1 MGKEGTWQNKNV
13 DLKQVSEKIKKFFYA
28 NKFSEVQNF
37 DDPGGSY
44 IQIQAKKTGAFQSL
58 TSQRKS
64 IQVTIRGD
72 ANNFL
77 IAVSE
82 GEWGKNL
89 TYATLFNPGVSLI
102 GMGRNASFNKKLW
115 NFIKDTVES
124 LENTLV
130 ISYEELTDNPIKT
143 KEKISTFLP
152 LLEDIDLD
160 LKFNAHNMHQKKQM
174 GITNLN
180 QESIKALSKD
190 QINSINTILN
200 KEQELINYF
209 NYNIL

>member
-115 NFIKDTVES
+115 NFIKDSVDS
-124 LENTLV
+124 LENTYKQSITSTETKTESPLE
-130 ISYEELTDNPIKT
+130 ILQKRLALGEIT
-143 KEKISTFLP
+143 KEEFN
-152 LLEDIDLD
+152 E
-160 LKFNAHNMHQKKQM
+160 LKSVF
-174 GITNLN
+174 
-180 QESIKALSKD
+180 E
-190 QINSINTILN
+190 N
-200 KEQELINYF
+200 KEVQSDNETEQNSDEQDDEPQPV
-209 NYNIL
+209 NSARWV

>member
-13 DLKQVSEKIKKFFYA
+13 DLKQLSEKIKKFFYA

-37 DDPGGSY
+37 DDPSGSY
-44 IQIQAKKTGAFQSL
+44 IQIQARKTGRLQSL

-64 IQVTIRGD
+64 IQITIRGD

-124 LENTLV
+124 LENTYKQSITSTETKTESPLE
-130 ISYEELTDNPIKT
+130 ILQKRLALGEIT
-143 KEKISTFLP
+143 KEEFN
-152 LLEDIDLD
+152 E
-160 LKFNAHNMHQKKQM
+160 LKSVF
-174 GITNLN
+174 
-180 QESIKALSKD
+180 E
-190 QINSINTILN
+190 N
-200 KEQELINYF
+200 KEVQSDNETEQNSDEQDDEQDDEPQPV
-209 NYNIL
+209 NSARWV

>member
-89 TYATLFNPGVSLI
+89 TYAGLFNPGVSLI

-115 NFIKDTVES
+115 NFIKDTIDS
-124 LENTLV
+124 LENTYKQSITSTETKTESPLE
-130 ISYEELTDNPIKT
+130 ILQKRLALGEIT
-143 KEKISTFLP
+143 KEEFNELISVF
-152 LLEDIDLD
+152 E
-160 LKFNAHNMHQKKQM
+160 
-174 GITNLN
+174 
-180 QESIKALSKD
+180 
-190 QINSINTILN
+190 N
-200 KEQELINYF
+200 KEEQSTDEIEQN
-209 NYNIL
+209 NSEQDDDEPQPVNSARWV

>member
-115 NFIKDTVES
+115 NFIKDTVDS
-124 LENTLV
+124 LENTYKQSITSTETKTESPLE
-130 ISYEELTDNPIKT
+130 ILQKRLALGEIT
-143 KEKISTFLP
+143 KEEFN
-152 LLEDIDLD
+152 E
-160 LKFNAHNMHQKKQM
+160 LKSVF
-174 GITNLN
+174 
-180 QESIKALSKD
+180 E
-190 QINSINTILN
+190 N
-200 KEQELINYF
+200 KEVQSDNETEQNSDEQDDEPQPV
-209 NYNIL
+209 NSARWV

>member
-37 DDPGGSY
+37 DDPAGSY

-89 TYATLFNPGVSLI
+89 TYAALFNPGVSLI

-115 NFIKDTVES
+115 NFIKDTIDS
-124 LENTLV
+124 LENTYKQSITSTETKTESPLEILQKRLALGEITKDEFNEL
-130 ISYEELTDNPIKT
+130 ISVFE
-143 KEKISTFLP
+143 
-152 LLEDIDLD
+152 
-160 LKFNAHNMHQKKQM
+160 
-174 GITNLN
+174 
-180 QESIKALSKD
+180 
-190 QINSINTILN
+190 N
-200 KEQELINYF
+200 KEEQSTDETEQN
-209 NYNIL
+209 NSDQDDDEPQPVNSARWV

>member
-13 DLKQVSEKIKKFFYA
+13 DLKQLSEKIKKFFYA

-37 DDPGGSY
+37 DDPSGSY
-44 IQIQAKKTGAFQSL
+44 IQIQARKTGRLQSL

-64 IQVTIRGD
+64 IQITIRGD

-115 NFIKDTVES
+115 NFIKDTVDS
-124 LENTLV
+124 LENTYKQSITSTETKTESPLE
-130 ISYEELTDNPIKT
+130 ILQKRLALGEIT
-143 KEKISTFLP
+143 KEEFN
-152 LLEDIDLD
+152 E
-160 LKFNAHNMHQKKQM
+160 LKSVF
-174 GITNLN
+174 
-180 QESIKALSKD
+180 E
-190 QINSINTILN
+190 N
-200 KEQELINYF
+200 KEVQSDNETEQNSDEQDDEPQPV
-209 NYNIL
+209 NSARWV

>member
-89 TYATLFNPGVSLI
+89 TYAALFNPGVSLI

-115 NFIKDTVES
+115 NFIKDTIDS
-124 LENTLV
+124 LENTYKQSITSTETKTESPLE
-130 ISYEELTDNPIKT
+130 ILQKRLALGEIT
-143 KEKISTFLP
+143 KEEFNELISVF
-152 LLEDIDLD
+152 E
-160 LKFNAHNMHQKKQM
+160 
-174 GITNLN
+174 
-180 QESIKALSKD
+180 
-190 QINSINTILN
+190 N
-200 KEQELINYF
+200 KEEQSTDETEQN
-209 NYNIL
+209 NSDQDDDEPQPVNSARWV

>member
-13 DLKQVSEKIKKFFYA
+13 DLTQVSEKIKKFFYA

-37 DDPGGSY
+37 DDPAGSY

-77 IAVSE
+77 VAVSE

-115 NFIKDTVES
+115 NFIKDTIDS
-124 LENTLV
+124 LENTYKQSINSTETKTESPLE
-130 ISYEELTDNPIKT
+130 ILQKRLALGEITKEEFNELTSVF
-143 KEKISTFLP
+143 E
-152 LLEDIDLD
+152 
-160 LKFNAHNMHQKKQM
+160 
-174 GITNLN
+174 
-180 QESIKALSKD
+180 
-190 QINSINTILN
+190 N
-200 KEQELINYF
+200 KEEQSTNETEQN
-209 NYNIL
+209 NGEQDDDEPQPVNSARWV

>member
-1 MGKEGTWQNKNV
+1 MGKEGTWKNKNV

-44 IQIQAKKTGAFQSL
+44 IQIQARKTGALQSL

-89 TYATLFNPGVSLI
+89 TYAALFNPGVSLI

-115 NFIKDTVES
+115 NFIKETVDS
-124 LENTLV
+124 LENTYKQSITSTETKTESPLE
-130 ISYEELTDNPIKT
+130 ILQKRLALGEIT
-143 KEKISTFLP
+143 KEEFN
-152 LLEDIDLD
+152 E
-160 LKFNAHNMHQKKQM
+160 LKSVF
-174 GITNLN
+174 
-180 QESIKALSKD
+180 E
-190 QINSINTILN
+190 N
-200 KEQELINYF
+200 KEEQSTDETEQNNDEQDDDEPQPVNSARWI
-209 NYNIL
+209 

>member
-1 MGKEGTWQNKNV
+1 MGKEGTWKNKNV

-37 DDPGGSY
+37 DDPAGSY

-89 TYATLFNPGVSLI
+89 TYAGLFNPGVSLI

-115 NFIKDTVES
+115 NFIKDTIDS
-124 LENTLV
+124 LENTYKQSITSTETKTESPLE
-130 ISYEELTDNPIKT
+130 ILQKRLALGEIT
-143 KEKISTFLP
+143 KEEFNELISVF
-152 LLEDIDLD
+152 E
-160 LKFNAHNMHQKKQM
+160 
-174 GITNLN
+174 
-180 QESIKALSKD
+180 
-190 QINSINTILN
+190 N
-200 KEQELINYF
+200 KEEQSTDETEQN
-209 NYNIL
+209 NSEQDDDEPQPVNSARWV

>member
-115 NFIKDTVES
+115 NFIKDTVDS
-124 LENTLV
+124 LENTHKQSITSTETKTESPLE
-130 ISYEELTDNPIKT
+130 ILQKRLALGEITREEFN
-143 KEKISTFLP
+143 E
-152 LLEDIDLD
+152 
-160 LKFNAHNMHQKKQM
+160 LKSVF
-174 GITNLN
+174 
-180 QESIKALSKD
+180 E
-190 QINSINTILN
+190 N
-200 KEQELINYF
+200 KEVQSENETEE
-209 NYNIL
+209 NSDKQDDDEPQHVNSARWV

>member
-44 IQIQAKKTGAFQSL
+44 IQIQARKTGALQSL

-89 TYATLFNPGVSLI
+89 TYAALFNPGVSLI

-115 NFIKDTVES
+115 NFIKETVDS
-124 LENTLV
+124 LENTYKQSITSTETKTESPLEILQKRLV
-130 ISYEELTDNPIKT
+130 LGEIT
-143 KEKISTFLP
+143 KEEFN
-152 LLEDIDLD
+152 E
-160 LKFNAHNMHQKKQM
+160 LKSVF
-174 GITNLN
+174 
-180 QESIKALSKD
+180 E
-190 QINSINTILN
+190 N
-200 KEQELINYF
+200 KEEQSTDETEQNNDEQDDDEPQPVNSARWI
-209 NYNIL
+209 

>member
-28 NKFSEVQNF
+28 NKFSEVQHF
-37 DDPGGSY
+37 HDPGGSY

-89 TYATLFNPGVSLI
+89 TYAGLFNPGVSLI

-115 NFIKDTVES
+115 NFIKDTIDS
-124 LENTLV
+124 LENTYKQSITSTETKTESPLE
-130 ISYEELTDNPIKT
+130 ILQKRLALGEIT
-143 KEKISTFLP
+143 KEEFN
-152 LLEDIDLD
+152 E
-160 LKFNAHNMHQKKQM
+160 LKSVF
-174 GITNLN
+174 
-180 QESIKALSKD
+180 E
-190 QINSINTILN
+190 N
-200 KEQELINYF
+200 KEEQSTDETEQN
-209 NYNIL
+209 NGEQDDDEPQPVNSARWV

>member
-1 MGKEGTWQNKNV
+1 MGKEGTWQDKNV
-13 DLKQVSEKIKKFFYA
+13 DLKQVSDKIKKFFYA

-115 NFIKDTVES
+115 NFIKDTVDS
-124 LENTLV
+124 LENTHKQSITSTETKTESPLE
-130 ISYEELTDNPIKT
+130 ILQKRLALGEITREEFN
-143 KEKISTFLP
+143 E
-152 LLEDIDLD
+152 
-160 LKFNAHNMHQKKQM
+160 LKSVF
-174 GITNLN
+174 
-180 QESIKALSKD
+180 E
-190 QINSINTILN
+190 N
-200 KEQELINYF
+200 KEVQSENETEE
-209 NYNIL
+209 NSDKQDDDEPQHVNSARWV

>member
-89 TYATLFNPGVSLI
+89 TYAALFNPGVSLI

-115 NFIKDTVES
+115 NFIKDTIDS
-124 LENTLV
+124 LENTYKQSITSTETKTESPLE
-130 ISYEELTDNPIKT
+130 ILQKRLALGEITKDEFNELTSVF
-143 KEKISTFLP
+143 E
-152 LLEDIDLD
+152 
-160 LKFNAHNMHQKKQM
+160 
-174 GITNLN
+174 
-180 QESIKALSKD
+180 
-190 QINSINTILN
+190 N
-200 KEQELINYF
+200 KEEQSTDETEQN
-209 NYNIL
+209 NSEQDDDEPQPVNSARWV

>member
-13 DLKQVSEKIKKFFYA
+13 DLTQVSEKIKKFFYA

-77 IAVSE
+77 VAVSE
-82 GEWGKNL
+82 GEWGKNM
-89 TYATLFNPGVSLI
+89 TYAALFNPGVSLI

-115 NFIKDTVES
+115 NFIKDTIDS
-124 LENTLV
+124 LENTYKQSITSTETKTESPLE
-130 ISYEELTDNPIKT
+130 ILQKRLALGEITKEEFNELTSVF
-143 KEKISTFLP
+143 E
-152 LLEDIDLD
+152 
-160 LKFNAHNMHQKKQM
+160 
-174 GITNLN
+174 
-180 QESIKALSKD
+180 
-190 QINSINTILN
+190 N
-200 KEQELINYF
+200 KEEQSTNETEQN
-209 NYNIL
+209 NGEQDDDEPQPVNSARWV

>member
-37 DDPGGSY
+37 DDPSGSY
-44 IQIQAKKTGAFQSL
+44 IQIQARKTGRLQSL

-64 IQVTIRGD
+64 IQITIRGD

-124 LENTLV
+124 LENTYKQSITSTETKTESPLE
-130 ISYEELTDNPIKT
+130 ILQKRLALGEIT
-143 KEKISTFLP
+143 KEEFN
-152 LLEDIDLD
+152 E
-160 LKFNAHNMHQKKQM
+160 LKSVF
-174 GITNLN
+174 
-180 QESIKALSKD
+180 E
-190 QINSINTILN
+190 N
-200 KEQELINYF
+200 KEVQSDNETEQNSDEQDDEQDDEPQPV
-209 NYNIL
+209 NSARWV

>member
-115 NFIKDTVES
+115 NFIKDTVDS
-124 LENTLV
+124 LENTYKQSITSTETKTESPLE
-130 ISYEELTDNPIKT
+130 ILQKRLALGEITKEEFNELTSVF
-143 KEKISTFLP
+143 E
-152 LLEDIDLD
+152 
-160 LKFNAHNMHQKKQM
+160 
-174 GITNLN
+174 
-180 QESIKALSKD
+180 
-190 QINSINTILN
+190 N
-200 KEQELINYF
+200 KEEQSTDETEQN
-209 NYNIL
+209 NSEQDDDEPQPVNSARWV

>member
-64 IQVTIRGD
+64 IQVTITGD

-115 NFIKDTVES
+115 NFIKDTIDS
-124 LENTLV
+124 LENTYKQSITSTETKTESPLE
-130 ISYEELTDNPIKT
+130 ILQKRLALGEITKEEFNELTSVF
-143 KEKISTFLP
+143 E
-152 LLEDIDLD
+152 
-160 LKFNAHNMHQKKQM
+160 
-174 GITNLN
+174 
-180 QESIKALSKD
+180 
-190 QINSINTILN
+190 N
-200 KEQELINYF
+200 KEEQSTDETEQN
-209 NYNIL
+209 NSEQDDDEPQPVNSARWV

>member
-13 DLKQVSEKIKKFFYA
+13 DLIQVSEKIKKFFYA

-37 DDPGGSY
+37 DDPAGSY

-115 NFIKDTVES
+115 NFIKDTIDS
-124 LENTLV
+124 LENTYKQS
-130 ISYEELTDNPIKT
+130 ITSTETKT
-143 KEKISTFLP
+143 KSPLEILQKRLALGEITKDEFNELISVF
-152 LLEDIDLD
+152 E
-160 LKFNAHNMHQKKQM
+160 
-174 GITNLN
+174 
-180 QESIKALSKD
+180 
-190 QINSINTILN
+190 N
-200 KEQELINYF
+200 KEEQSMDETEQN
-209 NYNIL
+209 NSEQDDDEPQPVNSARWV

>member
-1 MGKEGTWQNKNV
+1 MVKEGTWQNNNV

-44 IQIQAKKTGAFQSL
+44 IQIQARKTGRLQSL

-77 IAVSE
+77 ITVSE

-89 TYATLFNPGVSLI
+89 TYAALFNPAVSLI

-115 NFIKDTVES
+115 NFIKDTVDS
-124 LENTLV
+124 LENTYKQSITSTETKTETPLE
-130 ISYEELTDNPIKT
+130 ILQKRLALGEIT
-143 KEKISTFLP
+143 KEEFN
-152 LLEDIDLD
+152 E
-160 LKFNAHNMHQKKQM
+160 LKSVF
-174 GITNLN
+174 
-180 QESIKALSKD
+180 E
-190 QINSINTILN
+190 N
-200 KEQELINYF
+200 KEEQSDNETEQDDDEQDDEPQPVNSARWV
-209 NYNIL
+209 

>member
-13 DLKQVSEKIKKFFYA
+13 DLIQVSEKIKKFFYA

-37 DDPGGSY
+37 DDPAGSY

-89 TYATLFNPGVSLI
+89 TYAALFNPGVSLI

-115 NFIKDTVES
+115 NFIKDTIDS
-124 LENTLV
+124 LENTYKQS
-130 ISYEELTDNPIKT
+130 ITSTETKT
-143 KEKISTFLP
+143 KSPLEILQKRLALGEITKDEFNELISVF
-152 LLEDIDLD
+152 E
-160 LKFNAHNMHQKKQM
+160 
-174 GITNLN
+174 
-180 QESIKALSKD
+180 
-190 QINSINTILN
+190 N
-200 KEQELINYF
+200 KEEQSMDETEQN
-209 NYNIL
+209 NSEQDDDEPQPVNSARWV

>member
-1 MGKEGTWQNKNV
+1 MGKEGTWQDKNV
-13 DLKQVSEKIKKFFYA
+13 DLKQVSDKIKKFFYA

-89 TYATLFNPGVSLI
+89 TYAGLFNPGVSLI

-115 NFIKDTVES
+115 NFIKDTIDS
-124 LENTLV
+124 LENTYKQSITSTETKTESPLE
-130 ISYEELTDNPIKT
+130 ILQKRLALGEITKEEFNELTSVF
-143 KEKISTFLP
+143 E
-152 LLEDIDLD
+152 
-160 LKFNAHNMHQKKQM
+160 
-174 GITNLN
+174 
-180 QESIKALSKD
+180 
-190 QINSINTILN
+190 N
-200 KEQELINYF
+200 KEEQSTDETEQN
-209 NYNIL
+209 NGEQDDDEPQPVNSARWV

>member
-89 TYATLFNPGVSLI
+89 TYAGLFNPGVSLI

-115 NFIKDTVES
+115 NFIKDTIDS
-124 LENTLV
+124 LENTYKQSITSTETKTESPLE
-130 ISYEELTDNPIKT
+130 ILQKRLALGEITKEEFNELTSVF
-143 KEKISTFLP
+143 E
-152 LLEDIDLD
+152 
-160 LKFNAHNMHQKKQM
+160 
-174 GITNLN
+174 
-180 QESIKALSKD
+180 
-190 QINSINTILN
+190 N
-200 KEQELINYF
+200 KEEQSTDETEQN
-209 NYNIL
+209 NGEQDDDEPQPVNSARWV

>member
-115 NFIKDTVES
+115 NFIKDTIDS
-124 LENTLV
+124 LENTYKQSITSTETKTESPLE
-130 ISYEELTDNPIKT
+130 ILQKRLALGEIT
-143 KEKISTFLP
+143 KEEFN
-152 LLEDIDLD
+152 E
-160 LKFNAHNMHQKKQM
+160 LKSVF
-174 GITNLN
+174 
-180 QESIKALSKD
+180 E
-190 QINSINTILN
+190 N
-200 KEQELINYF
+200 KEVQSDNETEQNSDEQDDEPQPV
-209 NYNIL
+209 NSARWV

>member
-13 DLKQVSEKIKKFFYA
+13 DLKQVSDKIKKFFYA

-115 NFIKDTVES
+115 NFIKDTIDS
-124 LENTLV
+124 LENTYKQSTTSTETKTESPLE
-130 ISYEELTDNPIKT
+130 ILQKRLALGEIT
-143 KEKISTFLP
+143 KE
-152 LLEDIDLD
+152 E
-160 LKFNAHNMHQKKQM
+160 FNE
-174 GITNLN
+174 LN
-180 QESIKALSKD
+180 SVFE
-190 QINSINTILN
+190 N
-200 KEQELINYF
+200 KEEQSTDETEQNSDEQDDEPQPV
-209 NYNIL
+209 NSARWV

>member
-89 TYATLFNPGVSLI
+89 TYAGLFNPGVSLI

-115 NFIKDTVES
+115 NFIKDTIDS
-124 LENTLV
+124 LENTYKQSITSTETKTESPLE
-130 ISYEELTDNPIKT
+130 ILQKRLALGEITREEFN
-143 KEKISTFLP
+143 E
-152 LLEDIDLD
+152 
-160 LKFNAHNMHQKKQM
+160 LKSVF
-174 GITNLN
+174 
-180 QESIKALSKD
+180 E
-190 QINSINTILN
+190 N
-200 KEQELINYF
+200 KEVQSENETEE
-209 NYNIL
+209 NSDKQDDDEPQHVNSARWV

>member
-89 TYATLFNPGVSLI
+89 TYAGLFNPGVSLI

-115 NFIKDTVES
+115 NFIKDTIDS
-124 LENTLV
+124 LENTYKQSITSTETKTESPLE
-130 ISYEELTDNPIKT
+130 ILQKRLALGEIT
-143 KEKISTFLP
+143 KEEFNELISVF
-152 LLEDIDLD
+152 E
-160 LKFNAHNMHQKKQM
+160 
-174 GITNLN
+174 
-180 QESIKALSKD
+180 
-190 QINSINTILN
+190 N
-200 KEQELINYF
+200 KEEQSTDETEQN
-209 NYNIL
+209 NSDQDDDEPQPVNSARWV

>member
-124 LENTLV
+124 LENTYKQSITSTETKTESPLE
-130 ISYEELTDNPIKT
+130 ILQKRLALGEIT
-143 KEKISTFLP
+143 KEEFN
-152 LLEDIDLD
+152 E
-160 LKFNAHNMHQKKQM
+160 LKSVF
-174 GITNLN
+174 
-180 QESIKALSKD
+180 E
-190 QINSINTILN
+190 N
-200 KEQELINYF
+200 KEVQSDNETEQNSDEQDDEQDDEPQPV
-209 NYNIL
+209 NSARWV

>member
-115 NFIKDTVES
+115 NFIKDTIDS
-124 LENTLV
+124 LENTYKQSITSTETKTESPLE
-130 ISYEELTDNPIKT
+130 ILQKRLALGEITKEEFNELTSVF
-143 KEKISTFLP
+143 E
-152 LLEDIDLD
+152 
-160 LKFNAHNMHQKKQM
+160 
-174 GITNLN
+174 
-180 QESIKALSKD
+180 
-190 QINSINTILN
+190 N
-200 KEQELINYF
+200 KEEQSTDETEQN
-209 NYNIL
+209 NSEQDDDEPQPVNSARWV

>member
-1 MGKEGTWQNKNV
+1 MNNV
-13 DLKQVSEKIKKFFYA
+13 
-28 NKFSEVQNF
+28 
-37 DDPGGSY
+37 
-44 IQIQAKKTGAFQSL
+44 IQEKKTGAFQSL

-115 NFIKDTVES
+115 NFIKDTVDS
-124 LENTLV
+124 LENTYKQSITSTETKTESPLE
-130 ISYEELTDNPIKT
+130 ILQKRLALGEIT
-143 KEKISTFLP
+143 KEEFN
-152 LLEDIDLD
+152 E
-160 LKFNAHNMHQKKQM
+160 LKSVF
-174 GITNLN
+174 
-180 QESIKALSKD
+180 E
-190 QINSINTILN
+190 N
-200 KEQELINYF
+200 KEVQSDNETEQNSDEQDDEPQPV
-209 NYNIL
+209 NSARWV

>member
-1 MGKEGTWQNKNV
+1 MYSTNNLGKEGTWQNKSV
-13 DLKQVSEKIKKFFYA
+13 DLKQLSEKIKKFFYA

-37 DDPGGSY
+37 DDPSGSY
-44 IQIQAKKTGAFQSL
+44 IQIQARKTGMMQSL

-89 TYATLFNPGVSLI
+89 TYAALFNPGVSLI

-115 NFIKDTVES
+115 NFIKDTVDS
-124 LENTLV
+124 LENTYKQSITSTETKTESPLE
-130 ISYEELTDNPIKT
+130 ILQKRLALGEIT
-143 KEKISTFLP
+143 KEEFD
-152 LLEDIDLD
+152 E
-160 LKFNAHNMHQKKQM
+160 LKSVF
-174 GITNLN
+174 
-180 QESIKALSKD
+180 E
-190 QINSINTILN
+190 N
-200 KEQELINYF
+200 KEKPSTDETEQNNDDQDDEPQPVNSARWI
-209 NYNIL
+209 

>member
-77 IAVSE
+77 VAVSE

-115 NFIKDTVES
+115 NFIKDTIDS
-124 LENTLV
+124 LENTYKQSITSTETKTESPLE
-130 ISYEELTDNPIKT
+130 ILQKRLALGEITKEEFNELTSVF
-143 KEKISTFLP
+143 E
-152 LLEDIDLD
+152 
-160 LKFNAHNMHQKKQM
+160 
-174 GITNLN
+174 
-180 QESIKALSKD
+180 
-190 QINSINTILN
+190 N
-200 KEQELINYF
+200 KEEQSTDETEQN
-209 NYNIL
+209 NGEQDDDEPQPVNSARWV